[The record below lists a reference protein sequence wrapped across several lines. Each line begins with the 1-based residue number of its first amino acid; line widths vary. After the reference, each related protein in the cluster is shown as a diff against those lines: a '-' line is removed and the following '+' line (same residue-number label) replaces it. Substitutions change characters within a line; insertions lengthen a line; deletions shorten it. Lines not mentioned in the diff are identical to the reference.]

1 MKIKYF
7 PLIIFLIVYIFLFA
21 AMPQNLKLLL
31 IYILPIILYSLF
43 ISKSMLNYMKK
54 KQNKDVDLEESNETV
69 SSVSYFEKKKT
80 EEPKIQIGFDDV
92 AGLEEIKEDLM
103 DVIDFLNNEDK
114 YKSMDARVPRGILLY
129 GPPGTGKTLIA
140 KAIAG
145 EAKATF
151 IYSSGSEF
159 VEKYVGVGAKRVRT
173 IFERARKDA
182 PSIIFID
189 EIDALGAKR
198 NSESNNEK
206 DQTLNQLLIELDGF
220 NNTSNVIVIAAT
232 NRMDLLDEALL
243 RPGRFDRK
251 IYVGNPNYHSR
262 LKILE
267 VHTKNKPLDKKVQLK
282 DIAVKTHGFSGAQLA
297 NIANE
302 AALKAIK
309 DKAKKINSDNFEF
322 AIEKIAAGLE
332 IKHSTV
338 SDKEKRIVAYHE
350 AGHAAAAKILNIDK
364 VQKISIIPRDK
375 ALGYVLKFPTE
386 DKYLYTKNELCNKLT
401 VLLAGRA
408 SEEIFIGE
416 VSTGASND
424 IKESTNII
432 YEIICSYGM
441 GKNTQNTCIDERFIK
456 YYLDNIKEEATEMA
470 KEAYDRATAIIRE
483 NEDVV
488 DKIAQYLLK
497 NETMNA
503 EKLDEL
509 MEEPKKRALI

>member
-1 MKIKYF
+1 
-7 PLIIFLIVYIFLFA
+7 
-21 AMPQNLKLLL
+21 
-31 IYILPIILYSLF
+31 
-43 ISKSMLNYMKK
+43 MKK
-54 KQNKDVDLEESNETV
+54 KYYYFTIFFIIYNIIILIISKKYSLSILFYMPVLIYTIFMLKNSINFKKDDAEESHETV
-69 SSVSYFEKKKT
+69 NSSSCYDKKKSD
-80 EEPKIQIGFDDV
+80 EPKISFSFNDV
-92 AGLEEIKEDLM
+92 AGLEEIKDDLM
-103 DVIDFLNNEDK
+103 DVIDFLNNEER
-114 YKSMDARVPRGILLY
+114 YKLMDAKVPRGILLY

-159 VEKYVGVGAKRVRT
+159 VEKYVGVGAKRVRM
-173 IFERARKDA
+173 IFERARKEA

-189 EIDALGAKR
+189 EIDALGSKR

-220 NNTSNVIVIAAT
+220 NNTSNVIVVAAT
-232 NRMDLLDEALL
+232 NRLDLLDDALL

-251 IYVGNPNYHSR
+251 IYVGNPNYYSR

-267 VHTKNKPLDKKVQLK
+267 VHTKNKPLDKKVALNE
-282 DIAVKTHGFSGAQLA
+282 IATKTHGFSGAQLA

-309 DKAKKINSDNFEF
+309 DKSKKINNENFEF

-338 SDKEKRIVAYHE
+338 SENEKRTVAYHE
-350 AGHAAAAKILNIDK
+350 AGHAVAAKMLNIDK
-364 VQKISIIPRDK
+364 IQKISIIPRDK

-386 DKYLYTKNELCNKLT
+386 DKFLYTKQELMGKVT

-408 SEEIFIGE
+408 SEEVFIGE
-416 VSTGASND
+416 ISTGASND

-441 GKNTQNTCIDERFIK
+441 GKNTENTCIDERLFK
-456 YYLDNIKEEATEMA
+456 YYLDSIRDEASEMT
-470 KEAYDRATAIIRE
+470 KEAYKKALSIIKE
-483 NEDVV
+483 NYTLVQDV
-488 DKIAQYLLK
+488 AEYLIV
-497 NETMNA
+497 NESMNSNQLDSIVEERN
-503 EKLDEL
+503 EKKAKSL
-509 MEEPKKRALI
+509 

>member
-1 MKIKYF
+1 
-7 PLIIFLIVYIFLFA
+7 
-21 AMPQNLKLLL
+21 
-31 IYILPIILYSLF
+31 
-43 ISKSMLNYMKK
+43 MKK
-54 KQNKDVDLEESNETV
+54 KYYYFTIFFIIYNIIVLIISKKYSLSILFYMPVLIYTVCMLKNSIAIKKEDAEESHETV
-69 SSVSYFEKKKT
+69 NSNAYFDKKKT
-80 EEPKIQIGFDDV
+80 EEAKINMSFDDV
-92 AGLEEIKEDLM
+92 AGLDEIKDDLM
-103 DVIDFLNNEDK
+103 DVIDFLNNEER
-114 YKSMDARVPRGILLY
+114 YKLMDAKVPRGILLY

-159 VEKYVGVGAKRVRT
+159 VEKYVGVGAKRVRM
-173 IFERARKDA
+173 IFERARKEA

-189 EIDALGAKR
+189 EIDALGSKR

-220 NNTSNVIVIAAT
+220 NNTSNVIVVAAT
-232 NRMDLLDEALL
+232 NRLDLLDDALL

-251 IYVGNPNYHSR
+251 IYVGNPNYYSR

-267 VHTKNKPLDKKVQLK
+267 VHTKNKPLDKKVALSE
-282 DIAVKTHGFSGAQLA
+282 IATKTHGFSGAQLA

-309 DKAKKINSDNFEF
+309 DKSKKINSDNFEF

-338 SDKEKRIVAYHE
+338 SEIEKRTVAYHE
-350 AGHAAAAKILNIDK
+350 SGHAVVAKILNMDK
-364 VQKISIIPRDK
+364 IQKISIIPRDK

-386 DKYLYTKNELCNKLT
+386 DKFLYTKQELLNKVT
-401 VLLAGRA
+401 ILLAGRA

-416 VSTGASND
+416 ISTGASND

-441 GKNTQNTCIDERFIK
+441 GKNTENTCIDERFFK
-456 YYLDNIKEEATEMA
+456 YYLDSIKDEAAEMT
-470 KEAYDRATAIIRE
+470 KEAYKKALNIINENITAVQE
-483 NEDVV
+483 VAE
-488 DKIAQYLLK
+488 YLLV

-503 EKLDEL
+503 KQLDVL
-509 MEEPKKRALI
+509 MEENCKKKAMTL

>member
-1 MKIKYF
+1 MLYVG
-7 PLIIFLIVYIFLFA
+7 FLI
-21 AMPQNLKLLL
+21 
-31 IYILPIILYSLF
+31 
-43 ISKSMLNYMKK
+43 KSMAKSNKK
-54 KQNKDVDLEESNETV
+54 NDSSSEGFLEESKETV
-69 SSVSYFEKKKT
+69 SSTSYFEKKKT

-92 AGLEEIKEDLM
+92 AGLDEIKDDLL

-114 YKSMDARVPRGILLY
+114 YKLMDAKVPRGILLY

-159 VEKYVGVGAKRVRT
+159 VEKYVGVGAKRVRM
-173 IFERARKDA
+173 IFERARKEA

-220 NNTSNVIVIAAT
+220 NNTNNVIVVAAT

-251 IYVGNPNYHSR
+251 IYVGNPNFYSR
-262 LKILE
+262 MKILE

-282 DIAVKTHGFSGAQLA
+282 DIATKTHGFSGAQLA
-297 NIANE
+297 NLANE

-309 DKAKKINSDNFEF
+309 DKSKKINNENFEF

-332 IKHSTV
+332 VKHSTV
-338 SDKEKRIVAYHE
+338 SEKEKRIVAYHE
-350 AGHAAAAKILNIDK
+350 AGHAVAAKILNIDK

-386 DKYLYTKNELCNKLT
+386 DKYLYTKKELCDKVK

-408 SEEIFIGE
+408 SEEIFMGE

-424 IKESTNII
+424 IKESTNIV

-441 GKNTQNTCIDERFIK
+441 GKDTQNTCIEERFFK
-456 YYLDNIKEEATEMA
+456 YYLESIKDEASEMI
-470 KEAYDRATAIIRE
+470 KEAYDKTLNLIRE
-483 NEDVV
+483 NETIVE
-488 DKIAQYLLK
+488 KIAEYLIK

-503 EKLDEL
+503 EQLDE
-509 MEEPKKRALI
+509 MMDAKKKKVLI